1 MATTENEKY
10 VYGFSEGKKELKSL
24 LGGKGA
30 NLAEMTNMGLNIPPG
45 FVITTEACL
54 NYFDYPKETM
64 EKLRPIVLDYLKKL
78 EEQTGKKFG
87 DISNPLLVSVR
98 SGAPMSMPGMMDTVL
113 NLGLN
118 DESVQG
124 LARQTDNPRF
134 AYDSYRRFIQMFGDV
149 VMGISDEKFE
159 RILNQYKREK
169 GRNAKDTDLD
179 VKDLQKVIAD
189 YKALYEKEIGTPF
202 PQDPFDQLFLAIE
215 AVFKSWN
222 NKRAITYRKINNIP
236 NFGTAVNIQTMVFGN
251 KGWDSATGV
260 AFSRDPSTGE
270 KMRFGEYLKN
280 AQGEDVVAGIRTPKK
295 IEDMSEDF
303 PEVYNE
309 LMNTLEKLERHY
321 RDMQDIEFTIEDGE
335 LFILQTRDGKRTP
348 SAAVKIA
355 VDMVKEGLISKEE
368 AIMSVD
374 AKKISKLLFKSI
386 DENAIVHVLA
396 HGINASPGAV
406 SGIAIFDADKAEEM
420 ANESEKDI
428 ILVRPQTKPEDVHG
442 LYASSGVLTQF
453 GGKTSHAAVVARG
466 MGKPAVVGVQDI
478 EIDTEDREFRVGET
492 VVKEGNY
499 VTIDGTTGRVIEG
512 RVPLIEPEI
521 KGEFL
526 ELLEIADEIRKIGVR
541 ANADTPLDAEKALD
555 FGAEGIGLTRTEH
568 MFMAQERLPVVQR
581 MILARTKEER
591 KDALDKILPMQKGDF
606 YDIFKKMKGK
616 PVTIRLLDPPLHEFL
631 PTLSEV
637 LLETQEL
644 KMTNSLSKS
653 LLNTSPLDQ
662 ELKEKDKYIT
672 LIRSLSE
679 ENPMMGL
686 RGCRLGIVWPEINE
700 MQVKAIFQAAC
711 ELKQEGIDVKPEVMI
726 PLIGMISELK
736 LVKTQLVNVAQET
749 IDSYDV
755 DLEYNFGTMIEIP
768 RAALTAD
775 EIAKEAEFFSFGTN
789 DLTQMTY
796 GFSRDDAESKFLPIY
811 LNKEIIKENPFEI
824 LDQKGVGEL
833 MKIAIKKG
841 RKTRPNLKCGICGEH
856 GGEPQ
861 SIHFANAIGLDY
873 VSCSPYRIPVARIA
887 AAQAAIE
894 EKNVKEGKKEEIS
907 VEVSK

>member
-1 MATTENEKY
+1 MAETKENNY
-10 VYGFSEGKKELKSL
+10 IYDFQEGNKDLKSL

-30 NLAEMTNMGLNIPPG
+30 NLGEMTDMGLNIPPG
-45 FVITTEACL
+45 FTITTEACL
-54 NYFDYPKETM
+54 EYFEDPEGVM
-64 EKLRPIVLDYLKKL
+64 EQLRPEVLKYMEQL

-87 DISNPLLVSVR
+87 DNENPLLISVR

-118 DESVQG
+118 DQSVLG
-124 LARQTDNPRF
+124 LAEQTNNPRF

-149 VMGISDEKFE
+149 VMGISAEKFE
-159 RILNQYKREK
+159 RVLDKYKRQK

-179 VKDLQKVIAD
+179 VDDLKKIIAD
-189 YKALYEKEIGTPF
+189 YKALYEKEIGNAF
-202 PQDPFDQLFLAIE
+202 PQDPYDQLFLSIE

-222 NKRAITYRKINNIP
+222 NKRAITYRRMNDIP

-270 KMRFGEYLKN
+270 RRRFGEYLRN
-280 AQGEDVVAGIRTPKK
+280 AQGEDVVAGIRTPKM
-295 IEDMSEDF
+295 IEDMGEEF
-303 PEVYNE
+303 PEIYQE
-309 LMNTLEKLERHY
+309 LISTLETLEQHY
-321 RDMQDIEFTIEDGE
+321 KDMQDIEFTIEDGE

-355 VDMVKEGLISKEE
+355 VDMVKEGLISKEDG
-368 AIMSVD
+368 IMSINAD
-374 AKKISKLLFKSI
+374 KISKLLFKSI
-386 DENAIVHVLA
+386 DESAIVHVLA

-406 SGIAIFDADKAEEM
+406 SGKVFFDPDKVEEM
-420 ANESEKDI
+420 ANQGEEDI

-466 MGKPAVVGVQDI
+466 MGKPAVVGVQDVQ
-478 EIDTEDREFRVGET
+478 IDLDKKQFKVGET
-492 VVKEGNY
+492 IIKEGEF

-512 RVPLIEPEI
+512 KVPLVEPEI

-526 ELLEIADEIRKIGVR
+526 ELLKMADDLRAIGVR
-541 ANADTPLDAEKALD
+541 ANADTPTDAEKALD

-568 MFMAQERLPVVQR
+568 MFMAPERLPVVR
-581 MILARTKEER
+581 KMILARTKEER
-591 KDALDKILPMQKGDF
+591 QDALDDILPMQKGDF
-606 YDIFKKMKGK
+606 YQIFKIMKGK
-616 PVTIRLLDPPLHEFL
+616 AVTIRLLDPPLHEFL
-631 PTLSEV
+631 PDLSEV

-644 KMTNSLSKS
+644 EMTNSLSKS
-653 LLNTSPLDQ
+653 LLETSPLDE
-662 ELKEKDKYIT
+662 ELEKKKEYIT
-672 LIRSLSE
+672 LIKSLSE

-686 RGCRLGIVWPEINE
+686 RGCRLGVTWPEINE

-726 PLIGMISELK
+726 PLVGMVSELK
-736 LVKTQLVNVAQET
+736 LVKEQLVRIAQNV
-749 IDSYDV
+749 IDEYDV
-755 DLEYNFGTMIEIP
+755 NLDYKFGTMIEIP

-775 EIAKEAEFFSFGTN
+775 EIAQEAEFFSFGTN

-796 GFSRDDAESKFLPIY
+796 GFSRDDAESKFIPIY
-811 LNKEIIKENPFEI
+811 LNKGLLETNPFSR

-833 MKIAIKKG
+833 MKIAIRKG
-841 RKTRPNLKCGICGEH
+841 KETNPDIKLGICGEH
-856 GGEPQ
+856 GGDPE
-861 SIHFANAIGLDY
+861 SIHFAHKVGLDY
-873 VSCSPYRIPVARIA
+873 VSCSPYRIPVARIS
-887 AAQAAIE
+887 AAQAVIRE
-894 EKNVKEGKKEEIS
+894 EREKTSN
-907 VEVSK
+907 